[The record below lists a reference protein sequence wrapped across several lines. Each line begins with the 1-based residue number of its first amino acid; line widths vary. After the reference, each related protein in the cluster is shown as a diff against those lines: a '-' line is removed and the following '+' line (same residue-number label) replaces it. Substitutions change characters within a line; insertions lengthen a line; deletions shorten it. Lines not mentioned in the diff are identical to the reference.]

1 MVQTRFRSAVAP
13 LRRSPQARPAPLPG
27 VDALVGEVRP
37 AEPLHCIRPAV
48 LRATARRFVDA
59 FAVAMAPVSAGGD
72 VLYAVKCNPDPAFI
86 RQLWKGGV
94 RHYDCASPAEIR
106 VIRQMFG
113 EAAQIHYMHPVKNR
127 AAIRTA
133 YADHGVRDFSL
144 DSVEELAK
152 ILEETGYARDL
163 GLLIRL
169 AMPKGTAAMDLS
181 GKFGAERDAAV
192 ELLRRARVVGQRV
205 GICFHV
211 GSQMMDPAAY
221 ERALELAGE
230 VIALAGVE
238 IDVLDVGG
246 GFPVSYPDFT
256 PPPLDDFMA
265 AIHRGVAKLAL
276 PAHTRVWCE
285 PGRALV
291 AAGGSVVVQVER
303 RRGSELF
310 INDGVYGSLS
320 DAGVPAFR
328 FPCRLVRPEGESEAE
343 LQAFSFW
350 GPTCDSADK
359 MKGPFHLPADI
370 REGDWIEIG
379 QLGAY
384 GATLRTAF
392 NGFDL
397 ARMAE
402 VCDPPLLET
411 PGHGVPARLPDVT
424 R

>member
-1 MVQTRFRSAVAP
+1 MGQIRFRSAVAP
-13 LRRSPQARPAPLPG
+13 LRRSFQAKPAQLPS
-27 VDALVGEVRP
+27 VDSLVAELRP
-37 AEPLHCIRPAV
+37 AEPLHCIRPAT
-48 LRATARRFVDA
+48 LRATARRFVDG
-59 FAVAMAPVSAGGD
+59 FATAMAPVSAGGD

-106 VIRQMFG
+106 LIRQMFG
-113 EAAQIHYMHPVKNR
+113 DAAQIHYMHPVKNR
-127 AAIRTA
+127 AAIRAA
-133 YADHGVRDFSL
+133 YLEHEVRDFSL

-152 ILEETGYARDL
+152 ILEETAYAGDL
-163 GLLIRL
+163 GLMIRL
-169 AMPKGTAAMDLS
+169 ALPKGNAAMDLS
-181 GKFGAERDAAV
+181 GKFGASRETAV
-192 ELLRRARVVGQRV
+192 ELLRRARVVGERV
-205 GICFHV
+205 GVCFHV
-211 GSQMMDPAAY
+211 GSQMMEPAAY
-221 ERALELAGE
+221 ERALELAGNIIRE
-230 VIALAGVE
+230 AGVE

-265 AIHRGVAKLAL
+265 AIRRGVEKLAL
-276 PAHTRVWCE
+276 PARTRVWCE

-291 AAGGSVVVQVER
+291 AAGGSIVVQVER
-303 RRGSELF
+303 RRGDELF

-328 FPCRLVRPEGESEAE
+328 FPCRLVRPEGKSDAE
-343 LQAFSFW
+343 LMAFSFW
-350 GPTCDSADK
+350 GPTCDSADR
-359 MKGPFHLPADI
+359 MKGPFLLPADI

-392 NGFDL
+392 NGFDV

-402 VCDPPLLET
+402 VADAPLLET
-411 PGHGVPARLPDVT
+411 PGHRVAARLPEAT